1 MAGDKGSDGNLGGT
15 PSKGAGGQGNSDL
28 FADLFGPNT
37 HFDTSN
43 LKAGDAAKDSTVIDS
58 LSSYRTAEASP
69 AESTSSYTARTGRAD
84 EVADGTLP
92 ELSFFHEEPQPE
104 AVGETSTDVASAH
117 NDNNTE
123 SVAEQTAL
131 AANDKA
137 EADFKPREYASS
149 TRRDMIGSIEKV
161 GAVSEP
167 ARDHLASLSQRFS
180 NVG

>member
-28 FADLFGPNT
+28 FADLFSNSQFDNSRLTGEAAEDINT
-37 HFDTSN
+37 SISSIDT
-43 LKAGDAAKDSTVIDS
+43 
-58 LSSYRTAEASP
+58 LSAYRTETGPVENASFN
-69 AESTSSYTARTGRAD
+69 TARTSD
-84 EVADGTLP
+84 EVANGTLP

-180 NVG
+180 SVG